1 MIERRFVKD
10 AEVRFRARSDS
21 EKGSHIEGHAAVFNQ
36 EYVLWDGGSV
46 RVVETIKPG
55 AFTRAL
61 KEKQDVR
68 CLFNH
73 EPDNLLGRTAAG
85 TLALSQD
92 KAGLFYSCELPETQM
107 ARDVATLVQRGDISG
122 CSFGFTVTK
131 QTTREEKKD
140 KITLYTREIEDV
152 DLFDASPVTYP
163 AYEGTDV
170 TARSRALQRELRS
183 VVLAISDL
191 PEEIRAKIQGEDMG
205 ECDCSCEACKACEN
219 RSARKQKDSG
229 PGSNTKCQCT
239 CSQCQVGNCEECS
252 NPDYEGE
259 HDLPEEPDSGRSA
272 ALDEIDARLRLAG
285 LRSPKVPDNDGDD
298 DDTACRCRCRACYD
312 SECEECPTHMVSCG
326 DTERCHASE
335 RSLMRDGKKTKRVDG
350 EDLTYAAFLWVGDPD
365 KTETWKLPWKF
376 STEEKTKSHLRNALA
391 RFNQTQGIP
400 ASEKPKVKAK
410 LIRLCKEHGIHVGED
425 SD

>member
-1 MIERRFVKD
+1 MV
-10 AEVRFRARSDS
+10 
-21 EKGSHIEGHAAVFNQ
+21 
-36 EYVLWDGGSV
+36 
-46 RVVETIKPG
+46 KPG

-61 KEKQDVR
+61 KERQDVR

-85 TLALSQD
+85 TLALEQD
-92 KAGLFYSCELPETQM
+92 KVGLAYTCELPDTQM
-107 ARDVATLVQRGDISG
+107 GRDVGTLVQRGDISG
-122 CSFGFTVTK
+122 CSFGFSVTK

-140 KITLYTREIEDV
+140 GVTLYTREIEEV

-170 TARSRALQRELRS
+170 KARSHELQHELRS
-183 VVLAISDL
+183 VLLLIAEL
-191 PEEIRAKIQGEDMG
+191 PKELRDRIAREDVDG
-205 ECDCSCEACKACEN
+205 ST
-219 RSARKQKDSG
+219 ARKQKDSG

-239 CSQCQVGNCEECS
+239 CSQCQVGNCEECT

-259 HDLPEEPDSGRSA
+259 HDLPEEPDAGRSA
-272 ALDEIDARLRLAG
+272 ALDEVDARLRLAG
-285 LRSPKVPDNDGDD
+285 MRSPKDPDNDGDD
-298 DDTACRCRCRACYD
+298 DSACRCRCRACYD
-312 SECEECPTHMVSCG
+312 GECEECPTHMVSCG
-326 DTERCHASE
+326 DSERCHASE
-335 RSLMRDGKKTKRVDG
+335 RSLVRDGKKTKRVDG
-350 EDLTYAAFLWVGDPD
+350 EDLTSSAFLWVGDPD

-410 LIRLCKEHGIHVGED
+410 LIRLCKEHGIHVGDD
-425 SD
+425 SE